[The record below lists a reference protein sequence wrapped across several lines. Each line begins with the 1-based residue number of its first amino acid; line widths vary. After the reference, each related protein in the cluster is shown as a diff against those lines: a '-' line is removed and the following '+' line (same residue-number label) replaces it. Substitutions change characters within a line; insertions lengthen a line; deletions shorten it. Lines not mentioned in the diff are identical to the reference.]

1 MMKRVLPTS
10 LVAFMILSV
19 VFVSAISEDASR
31 VESALKLA
39 EKDMEK
45 MKADGLPIVKYN
57 DTLTLAR
64 QIFEAQ
70 LLLEKSGRNPDY
82 SLVYEKIEEL
92 KEIRIKAYRALD
104 ELKALEL
111 TINQTKGIDLA
122 PVLDLYAQAKDEF
135 ESERYDECL
144 KLIDKTYE
152 KISELEALRT
162 KMKAF
167 YEATSRSILGFLN
180 EKKVEICSGILV
192 SLAGFILT
200 YNRVMCWVIERRIES
215 LERRK
220 KSIKKLIAKTQKEY
234 FEDGKIGE
242 TTYHVRIK
250 KFGELIRDINR
261 QIPLL
266 KEELT
271 IRRKKRFF

>member
-1 MMKRVLPTS
+1 MKRVLPTS

-180 EKKVEICSGILV
+180 L
-192 SLAGFILT
+192 SLIH
-200 YNRVMCWVIERRIES
+200 I
-215 LERRK
+215 
-220 KSIKKLIAKTQKEY
+220 
-234 FEDGKIGE
+234 
-242 TTYHVRIK
+242 
-250 KFGELIRDINR
+250 
-261 QIPLL
+261 
-266 KEELT
+266 
-271 IRRKKRFF
+271 